1 MWNYQLS
8 YLGIGHEK
16 QVNIIKVK
24 YILCLRTKYPYSTHI
39 FLRWPVLH
47 TRHVNYSLC
56 LTSNKFSWSCT
67 RASRISFRASDHS
80 TSKERLT
87 SRPSTAM
94 HVWELASVA
103 AAQRRTRSS
112 NLDRTAVLFPSAAC
126 CTQTPPKRRCFLQQP
141 HSTFQKM
148 PEVKRT
154 DSSFSASQRT
164 HVWLT
169 ANHKQ
174 LTATPYRYHIMLIV
188 RTCKLQQSHQQKHQL
203 NVTAHALLW
212 WQEILWTSRTHDWKL
227 TTFRVNWKKT
237 TIWSEV

>member
-1 MWNYQLS
+1 
-8 YLGIGHEK
+8 
-16 QVNIIKVK
+16 
-24 YILCLRTKYPYSTHI
+24 
-39 FLRWPVLH
+39 
-47 TRHVNYSLC
+47 
-56 LTSNKFSWSCT
+56 
-67 RASRISFRASDHS
+67 
-80 TSKERLT
+80 
-87 SRPSTAM
+87 M

-103 AAQRRTRSS
+103 AAQRWTRSS

-188 RTCKLQQSHQQKHQL
+188 RTCKLQQSHQQNHQL
-203 NVTAHALLW
+203 NETAHALLW
-212 WQEILWTSRTHDWKL
+212 WQEILWTSRTRDWKL
-227 TTFRVNWKKT
+227 TTFRVNWKKKLSDLKCNYMQQNKQPQSRCCLCKQVHNQKT
-237 TIWSEV
+237 LLENVQPC